1 MIVITVAD
9 NRSKCFQLERSLNH
23 FGWQY
28 HIIEVN
34 QWQGFAM
41 KLNKVYEYLKANP
54 TIKEFIFVD
63 AYDAFF
69 LDTPENT
76 KRKLY
81 WNCLFNSEVNCWPD
95 VDQLSKYEERE
106 QYTKPNTKFRFLN
119 SGAYYMQA
127 ETFIKLIDKQGIHDS
142 EDDQRIATK
151 WLLDNPSIGI
161 DHDCRVFQTLCG
173 ILPTDYKIENNIF
186 ITKDNFKPTI
196 IHGNGKA
203 DMNFIYELIQTQ

>member
-9 NRSKCFQLERSLNH
+9 QRSKCFQLERSLNH
-23 FGWQY
+23 FGWNY

-34 QWQGFAM
+34 QWQGFGT
-41 KLNKVYEYLKANP
+41 KLNKTYEYLKANP
-54 TIKEFIFVD
+54 NITDFIFVD
-63 AYDAFF
+63 AYDCFF
-69 LDTPENT
+69 LDTPANT
-76 KRKLY
+76 KRKIY
-81 WNCLFNSEVNCWPD
+81 WNCLFNSEVNCYPD

-119 SGAYYMQA
+119 SGAYYMQS
-127 ETFIKLIDKQGIHDS
+127 ETFIKLMESKQIHDS

-173 ILPTDYKIENNIF
+173 ITETDYKIENNIF

-203 DMNFIYELIQTQ
+203 DMNFIYELIN